1 MINLSNINKKYGKR
15 EIFHQL
21 DFTIEQSGLIY
32 TVIGAS
38 GSGKTT
44 LLNIIFGLDFDYE
57 GDYFLFE
64 RNVRELKQKDW
75 QTIRNRDL
83 QLVFQD
89 YKLTEGLSV
98 LDNLK
103 NAGDFDDAVI
113 TEVLKK
119 LDILEFADQ
128 RVAELSGGQKQR
140 VAIARAMLFKPK
152 ILLLDEPTSGLDTET
167 TEKLLEYLTAIKHT
181 GVTVLIISHDRLII
195 DYSDIVLE
203 IKEKNLK
210 VRREVGKTEP
220 EIALFHHPTE
230 IHSTEIKK
238 KKLGRYI
245 LSALR
250 ANKFELLLLAVPIML
265 IFSLFILGFSF
276 YYSTVVGTYNRM
288 FSGVSDRLIM
298 IDTQELKNDVTV
310 QNRENNISSSLDGQ
324 RIYFS
329 QADYEQVRQIKGVED
344 VALTLGRQ
352 MALSDKD
359 GYEIDLTYEVEELP
373 DFLKKDIGFLNQDT
387 KLTFKFLGLSSPK
400 AFAKDYNTQNI
411 TLLMGEFPQNQSL
424 EVVLPDI
431 FAQIYFG
438 SDDFDQFIGH
448 SVNLPTFKYG
458 ESTNLVERSYQVS
471 GIYRTNYQDTL
482 QPTYAIYLGWDGQ
495 GILDEE
501 TDIAQMYEEDKIA
514 FIGSSKENAA
524 YLTNIFD
531 TLDSYKTAVGLGYTT
546 LLVKAQSP
554 KDVETISQNLDQ
566 LFPKY
571 RLTSQL
577 SWKTGEYSKI
587 YQYETKKMLSIACI
601 ISLTLGLVITF
612 LNKGYFRK
620 RNRELAVLYSL
631 GYSRGQLA
639 WLILCEN
646 LIVFLTCLGLAY
658 GLDKLIYKF
667 YLRQIPYFS
676 GLSVMFT
683 LQVVRLVTMLILLIT
698 LISVIWNM
706 RGVKLGNL
714 KKSLNSI

>member
-1 MINLSNINKKYGKR
+1 MIKLSNINKKYGKR

-57 GDYFLFE
+57 GDYYLFE

-103 NAGDFDDAVI
+103 NAGDFDDAAI
-113 TEVLKK
+113 TDVLIK
-119 LDILEFADQ
+119 LDILEFTDQ

-140 VAIARAMLFKPK
+140 VAIARAMLFRPK

-167 TEKLLEYLTAIKHT
+167 TEKLLEYLTAIKDA

-203 IKEKNLK
+203 IEEKTLK
-210 VRREVGKTEP
+210 KRREAGKTETERP
-220 EIALFHHPTE
+220 LFRQP
-230 IHSTEIKK
+230 TEIKK

-245 LSALR
+245 LSAMR

-288 FSGVSDRLIM
+288 FSGVSDTLIM

-310 QNRENNISSSLDGQ
+310 KNHEKNISSSLDGQ

-329 QADYEQVRQIKGVED
+329 QVDYEHVRQIKGVEA

-373 DFLKKDIGFLNQDT
+373 DILKKDIGFLSQDT

-411 TLLMGEFPQNQSL
+411 TLLTGEFPQNQSL
-424 EVVLPDI
+424 EVILPDI

-438 SDDFDQFIGH
+438 SDDFDQFIGR
-448 SVNLPTFKYG
+448 SVNLSTFKYG

-471 GIYRTNYQDTL
+471 GIYRSNYQDTL
-482 QPTYAIYLGWDGQ
+482 QPSYAIYLGWDGQ

-501 TDIAQMYEEDKIA
+501 TDFVQMYEEDKVA
-514 FIGSSKENAA
+514 YIGSSKENAV
-524 YLTNIFD
+524 YLSNIFE

-554 KDVETISQNLDQ
+554 KDVETISQNLEQ

-577 SWKTGEYSKI
+577 SWKTGEYAKI
-587 YQYETKKMLSIACI
+587 YQYESKKMLSIACI

-658 GLDKLIYKF
+658 GLDRLIYKF
-667 YLRQIPYFS
+667 YLRRIPYFS

-683 LQVVRLVTMLILLIT
+683 PQVIRLITLLILLIT

-714 KKSLNSI
+714 KKSLNSV

>member
-1 MINLSNINKKYGKR
+1 MIKLSNINKKYGKR

-57 GDYFLFE
+57 GDYYLFE

-103 NAGDFDDAVI
+103 NAGDFDDAAI
-113 TEVLKK
+113 TDVLIK
-119 LDILEFADQ
+119 LDILEFTDQ

-140 VAIARAMLFKPK
+140 VAIARAMLFRLK

-167 TEKLLEYLTAIKHT
+167 TEKLLEYLTAIKDA

-203 IKEKNLK
+203 IEEKTLK
-210 VRREVGKTEP
+210 KRREAGKTETERP
-220 EIALFHHPTE
+220 LFRQP
-230 IHSTEIKK
+230 TEIKK

-245 LSALR
+245 LSAMR

-288 FSGVSDRLIM
+288 FSGVSDTLIM

-310 QNRENNISSSLDGQ
+310 KNREKNISSSLDGQ

-329 QADYEQVRQIKGVED
+329 QADYEHVRQIKGVEA

-373 DFLKKDIGFLNQDT
+373 DILKKDIGFLSQDT

-411 TLLMGEFPQNQSL
+411 TLLTGEFPQNQSL
-424 EVVLPDI
+424 EVILPDI

-438 SDDFDQFIGH
+438 SDDFDQFIGR
-448 SVNLPTFKYG
+448 SVNLSTFKYG

-471 GIYRTNYQDTL
+471 GIYRSNYQDTL
-482 QPTYAIYLGWDGQ
+482 QPSYAIYLGWDGQ

-501 TDIAQMYEEDKIA
+501 TDFVQMYAEDKVA
-514 FIGSSKENAA
+514 YIGSSKENAV
-524 YLTNIFD
+524 YLSNIFE

-546 LLVKAQSP
+546 LLVKVQSP
-554 KDVETISQNLDQ
+554 KDVETISQNLEQ

-577 SWKTGEYSKI
+577 SWKTGEYAKI
-587 YQYETKKMLSIACI
+587 YQYESKKMLSIACI

-658 GLDKLIYKF
+658 GLDRLIYKF
-667 YLRQIPYFS
+667 YLWRIPYFS

-683 LQVVRLVTMLILLIT
+683 PQVIRLITLLILLIT

-714 KKSLNSI
+714 KKSLNSV

>member
-1 MINLSNINKKYGKR
+1 MIKLSYINKKYGKR

-21 DFTIEQSGLIY
+21 DLTIDQSGLIY

-57 GDYFLFE
+57 GDYYLFE
-64 RNVRELKQKDW
+64 RNARELKQKDW
-75 QTIRNRDL
+75 QNIRNRDL

-98 LDNLK
+98 FDNLK
-103 NAGDFDDAVI
+103 NAGDFDDAAI

-119 LDILEFADQ
+119 LDILDLIAQ
-128 RVAELSGGQKQR
+128 RVVELSGGQKQR
-140 VAIARAMLFKPK
+140 VAIARAMLFQPK

-167 TEKLLEYLTAIKHT
+167 TEKLLEYLTTIKHA
-181 GVTVLIISHDRLII
+181 GITVLIISHDHLII
-195 DYSDIVLE
+195 DYSDVVLE
-203 IKEKNLK
+203 IEDKKLK
-210 VRREVGKTEP
+210 MRREVGKSEP
-220 EIALFHHPTE
+220 EVDLSRQPIE
-230 IHSTEIKK
+230 IRR

-245 LSALR
+245 LSAMR

-265 IFSLFILGFSF
+265 IFALFILGFSF
-276 YYSTVVGTYNRM
+276 YYNTVVGSYNRM
-288 FSGVSDRLIM
+288 FSGVSDKLIM
-298 IDTQELKNDVTV
+298 VDTQELKNDVTV
-310 QNRENNISSSLDGQ
+310 KNREKNISTSLDGQ

-329 QADYEQVRQIKGVED
+329 QADYEYVRQIQGVEA

-352 MALSDKD
+352 AALSDKD
-359 GYEIDLTYEVEELP
+359 GYEIDLTYEVDELP
-373 DFLKKDIGFLNQDT
+373 DTLKKDIGFLRQDT
-387 KLTFKFLGLSSPK
+387 QLTFKFLGLSSPK

-411 TLLMGEFPQNQSL
+411 TLLAGEFPREQSL
-424 EVVLPDI
+424 EVILPDI
-431 FAQIYFG
+431 FTKIYFG
-438 SDDFDQFIGH
+438 SDDFDQFIGR
-448 SVNLPTFKYG
+448 SVNLSTFKYG
-458 ESTNLVERSYQVS
+458 EATNLVERRYQVS
-471 GIYRTNYQDTL
+471 GIYRSNYEDTL
-482 QPTYAIYLGWDGQ
+482 QPSYPIYLGWEGQ
-495 GILDEE
+495 GILDDE
-501 TDIAQMYEEDKIA
+501 TDFVQMYEEDKIA
-514 FIGSSKENAA
+514 FIGSSKENAT
-524 YLTNIFD
+524 YLSKIFE
-531 TLDSYKTAVGLGYTT
+531 TLDSYRAAVGLGYTT

-554 KDVETISQNLDQ
+554 KDIKVITQELEQR
-566 LFPKY
+566 FPKY

-577 SWKTGEYSKI
+577 SWKTGEYAKI
-587 YQYETKKMLSIACI
+587 YQYERKKMLSIAGV

-658 GLDKLIYKF
+658 GLDSFIYKC
-667 YLRQIPYFS
+667 YLRQMPYFS

-683 LQVVRLVTMLILLIT
+683 PQVIRLITLLILLIT
-698 LISVIWNM
+698 LISVIWSM
-706 RGVKLGNL
+706 QGVKLGNL
-714 KKSLNSI
+714 KKSLNSV

>member
-1 MINLSNINKKYGKR
+1 MIKLSNVNKKYGKR

-44 LLNIIFGLDFDYE
+44 LSNIIFGLDFDYE
-57 GDYFLFE
+57 GDYYLFE

-103 NAGDFDDAVI
+103 NAGDFDDAAI
-113 TEVLKK
+113 TDVLIK
-119 LDILEFADQ
+119 LDILEFTDQ

-140 VAIARAMLFKPK
+140 VAIARAMLFRPK

-167 TEKLLEYLTAIKHT
+167 TEKLLEYLTAIKDA

-203 IKEKNLK
+203 IEEKTLK
-210 VRREVGKTEP
+210 KRREAGKTETERP
-220 EIALFHHPTE
+220 LFRQP
-230 IHSTEIKK
+230 TEIKK

-245 LSALR
+245 LSAMR

-276 YYSTVVGTYNRM
+276 YYSAVVGTYNRM
-288 FSGVSDRLIM
+288 FSGVSDTLIM

-310 QNRENNISSSLDGQ
+310 KNREKNISSSLDGQ

-329 QADYEQVRQIKGVED
+329 QADYEHVRQIKGVEA

-352 MALSDKD
+352 MALLDKD

-373 DFLKKDIGFLNQDT
+373 DILKKDIGFLSQDT

-411 TLLMGEFPQNQSL
+411 TLLTGEFPQNQSL
-424 EVVLPDI
+424 EVILPDI

-438 SDDFDQFIGH
+438 SDDFDQFIGR
-448 SVNLPTFKYG
+448 SVNLSTFKYG

-471 GIYRTNYQDTL
+471 GIYRSNYQDTL
-482 QPTYAIYLGWDGQ
+482 QPSYAIYLGWDGQ

-501 TDIAQMYEEDKIA
+501 TDFVQMYAEDKVA
-514 FIGSSKENAA
+514 YIGSSKENAV
-524 YLTNIFD
+524 YLSNIFE

-546 LLVKAQSP
+546 LLVKVQSP
-554 KDVETISQNLDQ
+554 KDVETISQNLEQ

-577 SWKTGEYSKI
+577 SWKTGEYAKI
-587 YQYETKKMLSIACI
+587 YQYESKKMLSIACI

-658 GLDKLIYKF
+658 GLDRLIYKF
-667 YLRQIPYFS
+667 YLWRIPYFS

-683 LQVVRLVTMLILLIT
+683 PQVIRLITLLILLIT

-714 KKSLNSI
+714 KKSLNSV

>member
-1 MINLSNINKKYGKR
+1 MIKLSNINKKYGKR

-57 GDYFLFE
+57 GDYYLFE

-103 NAGDFDDAVI
+103 NAGDFDDAAI
-113 TEVLKK
+113 TDVLIK
-119 LDILEFADQ
+119 LDILEFTDQ

-140 VAIARAMLFKPK
+140 VAIARAMLFRPK

-167 TEKLLEYLTAIKHT
+167 TEKLLEYLTAIKDA

-203 IKEKNLK
+203 IEEKTLK
-210 VRREVGKTEP
+210 KRREAGKTETERP
-220 EIALFHHPTE
+220 LFRQP
-230 IHSTEIKK
+230 TEIKK

-245 LSALR
+245 LSAMR

-288 FSGVSDRLIM
+288 FSGVSDTLIM

-310 QNRENNISSSLDGQ
+310 KNREKNISSSLDGQ

-329 QADYEQVRQIKGVED
+329 QADYEHVRQIKGVEA

-373 DFLKKDIGFLNQDT
+373 DILKKDIGFLSQDT

-411 TLLMGEFPQNQSL
+411 TLLTGEFPQNQSL
-424 EVVLPDI
+424 EVILPDI

-438 SDDFDQFIGH
+438 SDDFDQFIGR
-448 SVNLPTFKYG
+448 SVNLSTFKYG

-471 GIYRTNYQDTL
+471 GIYRSNYQDTL
-482 QPTYAIYLGWDGQ
+482 QPSYAIYLGWDGQ

-501 TDIAQMYEEDKIA
+501 TDFVQMYAEDKVA
-514 FIGSSKENAA
+514 YIGSSKENAV
-524 YLTNIFD
+524 YLSNIFE

-546 LLVKAQSP
+546 LLVKVQSP
-554 KDVETISQNLDQ
+554 KDVETISQNLEQ

-577 SWKTGEYSKI
+577 SWKTGEYAKI
-587 YQYETKKMLSIACI
+587 YQYESKKMLSIACI

-646 LIVFLTCLGLAY
+646 LIVFFTCLGLAY
-658 GLDKLIYKF
+658 GLDRLIYKF
-667 YLRQIPYFS
+667 YLWRIPYFS

-683 LQVVRLVTMLILLIT
+683 PQVIRLITLLILLIT

-714 KKSLNSI
+714 KKSLNSV

>member
-1 MINLSNINKKYGKR
+1 MIKLSNINKKYGKR

-57 GDYFLFE
+57 GDYYLFE

-103 NAGDFDDAVI
+103 NAGDFDDAAI
-113 TEVLKK
+113 TDVLIK
-119 LDILEFADQ
+119 LDILEFTDQ

-140 VAIARAMLFKPK
+140 VAIARAMLFRPK

-167 TEKLLEYLTAIKHT
+167 TEKLLEYLTAIKDA

-203 IKEKNLK
+203 IEEKTLK
-210 VRREVGKTEP
+210 KRREAGKTETERP
-220 EIALFHHPTE
+220 LFRQP
-230 IHSTEIKK
+230 TEIKK

-245 LSALR
+245 LSAMR

-288 FSGVSDRLIM
+288 FSGVSDTLIM

-310 QNRENNISSSLDGQ
+310 KNREKNISSSLDGQ

-329 QADYEQVRQIKGVED
+329 QADYEHVRQIKGVEA

-373 DFLKKDIGFLNQDT
+373 DILKKDIGFLSQDT

-411 TLLMGEFPQNQSL
+411 TLLTGEFPQNQSL
-424 EVVLPDI
+424 EVILPDI

-438 SDDFDQFIGH
+438 SDDFDQFIGR
-448 SVNLPTFKYG
+448 SVNLSTFKYG

-471 GIYRTNYQDTL
+471 GIYRSNYQDTL
-482 QPTYAIYLGWDGQ
+482 QPSYAIYLGWDGQ

-501 TDIAQMYEEDKIA
+501 TDFVQMYAEDKVA
-514 FIGSSKENAA
+514 YIGSSKENAV
-524 YLTNIFD
+524 YLSNIFE

-546 LLVKAQSP
+546 LLVKVQSP
-554 KDVETISQNLDQ
+554 KDVETISQNLEQ

-577 SWKTGEYSKI
+577 SWKTGEYAKI
-587 YQYETKKMLSIACI
+587 YQYESKKMLSIACI

-658 GLDKLIYKF
+658 GLDRLIYKF
-667 YLRQIPYFS
+667 YLWRIPYFS

-683 LQVVRLVTMLILLIT
+683 PQVIRLITLLILLIT

-714 KKSLNSI
+714 KKSLNSV

>member
-1 MINLSNINKKYGKR
+1 MIKLSNVNKKYGKR

-44 LLNIIFGLDFDYE
+44 LSNIIFGLDFDYE
-57 GDYFLFE
+57 GDYYLFE

-103 NAGDFDDAVI
+103 NAGDFDDAAI
-113 TEVLKK
+113 TDVLIK
-119 LDILEFADQ
+119 LDILEFTDQ

-140 VAIARAMLFKPK
+140 VAIARAMLFRPK

-167 TEKLLEYLTAIKHT
+167 TEKLLEYLTAIKDA

-203 IKEKNLK
+203 IEEKTLK
-210 VRREVGKTEP
+210 KRREAGKTETERP
-220 EIALFHHPTE
+220 LFRHP
-230 IHSTEIKK
+230 TEIKK

-245 LSALR
+245 LSAMR

-288 FSGVSDRLIM
+288 FSGVSDTLIM

-310 QNRENNISSSLDGQ
+310 KNREKNISSSLDGQ

-329 QADYEQVRQIKGVED
+329 QADYEHVRQIKGVEA

-352 MALSDKD
+352 MALLDKD

-373 DFLKKDIGFLNQDT
+373 DILKKDIGFLSQDT

-411 TLLMGEFPQNQSL
+411 TLLTGEFPQNQSL
-424 EVVLPDI
+424 EVILPDI

-438 SDDFDQFIGH
+438 SDDFDQFIGR
-448 SVNLPTFKYG
+448 SVNLSTFKYG

-471 GIYRTNYQDTL
+471 GIYRSNYQDTL
-482 QPTYAIYLGWDGQ
+482 QPSYAIYLGWDGQ

-501 TDIAQMYEEDKIA
+501 TDFVQMYAEDKVA
-514 FIGSSKENAA
+514 YIGSSKENAV
-524 YLTNIFD
+524 YLSNIFE

-546 LLVKAQSP
+546 LLVKVQSP
-554 KDVETISQNLDQ
+554 KDVETISQNLEQ

-577 SWKTGEYSKI
+577 SWKTGEYAKI
-587 YQYETKKMLSIACI
+587 YQYESKKMLSIACI

-658 GLDKLIYKF
+658 GLDRLIYKF
-667 YLRQIPYFS
+667 YLWRIPYFS

-683 LQVVRLVTMLILLIT
+683 PQVIRLITLLILLIT

-714 KKSLNSI
+714 KKSLNSV

>member
-1 MINLSNINKKYGKR
+1 MIKLSNVNKKYGKR

-44 LLNIIFGLDFDYE
+44 LSNIIFGLDFDYE
-57 GDYFLFE
+57 GDYYLFE

-103 NAGDFDDAVI
+103 NAGDFDDAAI
-113 TEVLKK
+113 TDVLIK
-119 LDILEFADQ
+119 LDILEFTDQ

-140 VAIARAMLFKPK
+140 VAIARAMLFRPK

-167 TEKLLEYLTAIKHT
+167 TEKLLEYLTAIKDA

-203 IKEKNLK
+203 IEEKTLK
-210 VRREVGKTEP
+210 KRREAGKTETERP
-220 EIALFHHPTE
+220 LFRQP
-230 IHSTEIKK
+230 TEIKK

-245 LSALR
+245 LSAMR

-288 FSGVSDRLIM
+288 FSGVSDTLIM

-310 QNRENNISSSLDGQ
+310 KNREKNISSSLDGQ

-329 QADYEQVRQIKGVED
+329 QADYEHVRQIKGVEA

-352 MALSDKD
+352 MALLDKD

-373 DFLKKDIGFLNQDT
+373 DILKKDIGFLSQDT

-411 TLLMGEFPQNQSL
+411 TLLTGEFPQNQSL
-424 EVVLPDI
+424 EVILPDI

-438 SDDFDQFIGH
+438 SDDFDQFIGR
-448 SVNLPTFKYG
+448 SVNLSTFKYG

-471 GIYRTNYQDTL
+471 GIYRSNYQDTL
-482 QPTYAIYLGWDGQ
+482 QPSYAIYLGWDGQ

-501 TDIAQMYEEDKIA
+501 TDFVQMYAEDKVA
-514 FIGSSKENAA
+514 YIGSSKENAV
-524 YLTNIFD
+524 YLSNIFE

-546 LLVKAQSP
+546 LLVKVQSP
-554 KDVETISQNLDQ
+554 KDVETISQNLEQ

-577 SWKTGEYSKI
+577 SWKTGEYAKI
-587 YQYETKKMLSIACI
+587 YQYESKKMLSIACI

-658 GLDKLIYKF
+658 GLDRLIYKF
-667 YLRQIPYFS
+667 YLWRIPYFS

-683 LQVVRLVTMLILLIT
+683 PQVIRLITLLILLIT

-714 KKSLNSI
+714 KKSLNSV

>member
-1 MINLSNINKKYGKR
+1 M
-15 EIFHQL
+15 
-21 DFTIEQSGLIY
+21 
-32 TVIGAS
+32 
-38 GSGKTT
+38 
-44 LLNIIFGLDFDYE
+44 
-57 GDYFLFE
+57 
-64 RNVRELKQKDW
+64 
-75 QTIRNRDL
+75 
-83 QLVFQD
+83 
-89 YKLTEGLSV
+89 
-98 LDNLK
+98 
-103 NAGDFDDAVI
+103 
-113 TEVLKK
+113 
-119 LDILEFADQ
+119 
-128 RVAELSGGQKQR
+128 
-140 VAIARAMLFKPK
+140 
-152 ILLLDEPTSGLDTET
+152 
-167 TEKLLEYLTAIKHT
+167 
-181 GVTVLIISHDRLII
+181 
-195 DYSDIVLE
+195 
-203 IKEKNLK
+203 
-210 VRREVGKTEP
+210 GKTET
-220 EIALFHHPTE
+220 EMTLFRQP
-230 IHSTEIKK
+230 TEIKK

-245 LSALR
+245 LSSMR

-288 FSGVSDRLIM
+288 FSGVSDTLIM

-310 QNRENNISSSLDGQ
+310 KNREKNISSSLDGQ

-329 QADYEQVRQIKGVED
+329 QADYEHVRQIKGVEA
-344 VALTLGRQ
+344 VALTSGRQ

-373 DFLKKDIGFLNQDT
+373 DILKKDIGFLSQDT

-411 TLLMGEFPQNQSL
+411 TLLTGEFPQDQSL
-424 EVVLPDI
+424 EVILPDI

-438 SDDFDQFIGH
+438 SDDFDQFIGR
-448 SVNLPTFKYG
+448 SVNLSTFKYG
-458 ESTNLVERSYQVS
+458 EATNLVERSYQVS
-471 GIYRTNYQDTL
+471 GIYRSNYQDTL
-482 QPTYAIYLGWDGQ
+482 QPSYAIYLGWDGQ

-501 TDIAQMYEEDKIA
+501 TDFAQMYEEDKSA
-514 FIGSSKENAA
+514 YIGSSNENEV
-524 YLTNIFD
+524 YLSNIFE

-554 KDVETISQNLDQ
+554 KDVETISQNLEQ

-577 SWKTGEYSKI
+577 SWKTGEYAKI
-587 YQYETKKMLSIACI
+587 YQYESRKMLSIACI

-658 GLDKLIYKF
+658 GLDRLIYNF
-667 YLRQIPYFS
+667 YLRRIPYFS

-683 LQVVRLVTMLILLIT
+683 PQVIRLITLLILLIT
-698 LISVIWNM
+698 LISVSWNM

-714 KKSLNSI
+714 KKSLNSV